1 MTEGSGIAVG
11 LMGLLGAVSFPI
23 YSLTIAHTADWLPTT
38 KLTAGSAVL
47 VRVNGVG
54 ALVGPL
60 VATVVIGGTSPVGY
74 FWCMVA
80 GNGAIIVYLAWRIV
94 VGDAPEHPRQFVAFP
109 ARASAGAIAL
119 MRGQRTRIDDEN

>member
-1 MTEGSGIAVG
+1 MR
-11 LMGLLGAVSFPI
+11 
-23 YSLTIAHTADWLPTT
+23 
-38 KLTAGSAVL
+38 

-109 ARASAGAIAL
+109 ARASAGALAL
-119 MRGQRTRIDDEN
+119 MRGQRKRIDDDL